1 MYSNLNAPKIQ
12 TNRLLIRPVS
22 IYDANDYY
30 NFCSDQRVCKYLTFN
45 PYTSIFQAKRA
56 IENMIRASLIGS
68 DVNYSIIYRNEN
80 KIIGS
85 ISLTFNKYENSA
97 DVGYILS
104 YDYWNQHF
112 MSEALKEV
120 IDISFNYYNLDFLTA
135 SYISENTSSEALLKK
150 FNFKVIEKIEGG
162 FIKNNIK
169 YDLIKCV
176 LYR

>member
-1 MYSNLNAPKIQ
+1 MYFFS
-12 TNRLLIRPVS
+12 RLS
-22 IYDANDYY
+22 
-30 NFCSDQRVCKYLTFN
+30 T
-45 PYTSIFQAKRA
+45 
-56 IENMIRASLIGS
+56 
-68 DVNYSIIYRNEN
+68 

-169 YDLIKCV
+169 YDLIKCI